1 MSFDKRRRPRSP
13 HSEDVCLEPDAASL
27 FFDLESP
34 RSGHRDRSLCRQA
47 QEALMLA
54 LAETAADPRLD
65 GAWVASVDPAPG
77 GRLLV
82 SVVLPRGSSAVAF
95 EAAFAALAEIKP
107 WLRGEVARA
116 ICRKRVPDLAFR
128 VVVEEEVER
137 G

>member
-1 MSFDKRRRPRSP
+1 
-13 HSEDVCLEPDAASL
+13 VCLEPDAASL

-34 RSGHRDRSLCRQA
+34 RSGHRDRSVCRQA
-47 QEALMLA
+47 QEALVLA
-54 LAETAADPRLD
+54 LAEATADPRLD

-82 SVVLPRGSSAVAF
+82 SVVLPRGSGAVAL
-95 EAAFAALAEIKP
+95 EQAFAALAEMKP
-107 WLRGEVARA
+107 WLRSEIARA